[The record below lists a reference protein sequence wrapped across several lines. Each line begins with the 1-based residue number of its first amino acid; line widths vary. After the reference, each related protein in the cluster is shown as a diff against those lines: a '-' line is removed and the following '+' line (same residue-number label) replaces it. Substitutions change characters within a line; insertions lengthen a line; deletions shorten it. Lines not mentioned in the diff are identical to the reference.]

1 MSDIFLKFCIFVRMH
16 TKMSRNIL
24 IAVLCSVILLIGHNA
39 FAASRGYEVTGTVLE
54 AGSENPVPG
63 AAVKLGEDYL
73 WAVTDIDGTFTFTN
87 VQPGEWTI
95 EVSCLGYQTAVRKV
109 KIGGDVQEID
119 IVLHESSLALDEV
132 LVTAKRTDDL
142 NTSHS
147 LGRDA
152 LNHLQISNTTD
163 IAALLPG
170 GKTVNPDLTSENSF
184 SLREGGSSTGNAAFG
199 TAVEVDGVR
208 LGNNASFG
216 AMGGADTRNIAVENI
231 ESIEIITGVPS
242 AEYGDLNSG
251 MVKINTRKGRTPT
264 NLTFSVNPRTYQ
276 TSVSKG
282 VDLQKNNG
290 VLNISAEW
298 ARSVKQLVSP
308 YTSYNRTGIT
318 ANYSNTFADVLRFE
332 AGLAGNI
339 GGMNSKDDPDAFTGE
354 YQKDRDNVFRGNAS
368 LTWMLNKSWVTNLK
382 LEASANFNDNLSRY
396 HKYESFASN
405 QPAVHAETQGYYLA
419 TMLPLT
425 YFSDQIVDSK
435 ELDLAAS
442 LKYNWTKRWSDIKSS
457 LKAGVQWK
465 ANGNVGQGEYYED
478 PSLAANGYRPRPYA
492 DYPFMHN
499 LSVYAEEHL
508 TVPVAQTKLELTAG
522 LRLENVFIRNS
533 LYDNKASLSP
543 RFNLKWQLTD
553 CVAVRGGWG
562 ITEKLPSYYI
572 LYPKQE
578 YRDILT
584 YGFSHGN
591 QASYVYYT
599 QPYTVTYNPNLRW
612 QRNSNAE
619 VGLDLDLG
627 GIEISLVGFYNV
639 TKGPYNMLNVY
650 EPYSY
655 DILQRPEGFQMPD
668 NPQIKVDEQTGMVYV
683 RGSKEEYWTPMS
695 VKVTDRTFAK
705 STMQNNG
712 ADVKRAGAEL
722 VLEFPEIRPLR
733 TTFRLDAAYTYT
745 KYLNDQLSAYYQNGW
760 SHTSLPD
767 RSYQYVGIYANGGG
781 TSVANGKVTQNL
793 DANLTAITHIPQ
805 VRLIITCRLE
815 ATLLR
820 RSRNLSE
827 YDGQTYAFTVSQN
840 DNTPTGGDIY
850 DGNSYTAVYPVSYM
864 DLDGNVHPFTAAQAA
879 DPDFANLILKS
890 DNIYTFAQDGYGMY
904 MSANLSIT
912 KEIGDHVSLSFFANN
927 FTNSRR
933 YVKSIA
939 SGVGAIFTP
948 AFYYGLTCRLK
959 F

>member
-1 MSDIFLKFCIFVRMH
+1 MMFF
-16 TKMSRNIL
+16 
-24 IAVLCSVILLIGHNA
+24 IGHNA
-39 FAASRGYEVTGTVLE
+39 FASSRGYEIQGTVLE

-63 AAVKLGEDYL
+63 AAVRLGEDYL
-73 WAVTDIDGTFTFTN
+73 WAITDIDGTFSFDN
-87 VQPGEWTI
+87 VQPGEWAL
-95 EVSCLGYQTAVRKV
+95 EVSCLGYQTVVRTVKV
-109 KIGGDVQEID
+109 GGDVHEIE
-119 IVLHESSLALDEV
+119 ILLHESSLALDEV

-163 IAALLPG
+163 IASLLPG

-184 SLREGGSSTGNAAFG
+184 SLREGGSAAGNAAFG

-216 AMGGADTRNIAVENI
+216 AMGGKDTRNIAVENI
-231 ESIEIITGVPS
+231 ESIEVITGVPS
-242 AEYGDLNSG
+242 AEYGDLNAG
-251 MVKINTRKGRTPT
+251 VVKINTRKGRTPT
-264 NLTFSVNPRTYQ
+264 NLAFSVNPRTYQ

-282 VDLQKNNG
+282 IGLHKNKG
-290 VLNISAEW
+290 TLNISAEW

-308 YTSYNRTGIT
+308 YTSYNRTGMT
-318 ANYSNTFADVLRFE
+318 ANYSSTFKDVLRFE
-332 AGLAGNI
+332 AGLAGNF
-339 GGMNSKDDPDAFTGE
+339 GGMNSKDDPDAFSGE
-354 YQKDRDNVFRGNAS
+354 YQKKRDNALRGNVA
-368 LTWMLNKSWVTNLK
+368 LTWMLNKPWVTNLK
-382 LEASANFNDNLSRY
+382 LDASVNFNDNLSRF

-405 QPAVHAETQGYYLA
+405 QPAVHAEAQGYYLA
-419 TMLPLT
+419 TMLPLS
-425 YFSDQIVDSK
+425 YFSDQILDSK

-442 LKYNWTKRWSDIKSS
+442 LKYNWTKRWNAVKSS

-465 ANGNVGQGEYYED
+465 ANGNVGRGEYYED
-478 PSLAANGYRPRPYA
+478 PSLAVNGYRPRPYT

-508 TVPVAQTKLELTAG
+508 TLPVAQTKLEVTAG
-522 LRLENVFIRNS
+522 LRMENVFIRNS
-533 LYDNKASLSP
+533 QYNHKTTLSP
-543 RFNLKWQLTD
+543 RFNLKWQLAEG
-553 CVAVRGGWG
+553 VSVRGGWG

-584 YGFSHGN
+584 YGFSHGDH
-591 QASYVYYT
+591 ASYVYYT
-599 QPYTVTYNPNLRW
+599 QPYTVAYNPELRW

-619 VGLDLDLG
+619 AGVDLSFG
-627 GIEISLVGFYNV
+627 GVEISLVGFYNV

-655 DILQRPEGFQMPD
+655 DILQRPEGYQMPD
-668 NPQIKVDEQTGMVYV
+668 NPQIKVDGQTGMVYV
-683 RGSKEEYWTPMS
+683 RGSQEEYWTPMS
-695 VKVTDRTFAK
+695 VKVTDRTFART
-705 STMQNNG
+705 TMQNNG
-712 ADVKRAGAEL
+712 ADVKRAGAEM
-722 VLEFPEIRPLR
+722 VVEFPEIRPLR
-733 TTFRLDAAYTYT
+733 TTLRLDASYTYT
-745 KYLNDQLSAYYQNGW
+745 KYLNEQLSAFYQNGW

-767 RSYQYVGIYANGGG
+767 RSYQYVGIYANGGSNA
-781 TSVANGKVTQNL
+781 SVSNGKITHNL

-805 VRLIITCRLE
+805 ARLIITCRLE

-827 YDGQTYAFTVSQN
+827 YGGQAYAFTVSQN
-840 DNTPTGGDIY
+840 DNAPTGGNIY

-864 DLDGNVHPFTAAQAA
+864 DLDGNVHPFTAAEAV
-879 DPDFANLILKS
+879 DPAFANLILKS
-890 DNIYTFAQDGYGMY
+890 GNVYTFAQDGYGMY

-939 SGVGAIFTP
+939 TGVGAIFTP

>member
-1 MSDIFLKFCIFVRMH
+1 MRKIFLI
-16 TKMSRNIL
+16 SL
-24 IAVLCSVILLIGHNA
+24 LCTLFSLVAG
-39 FAASRGYEVTGTVLE
+39 AASRGYEVYGSVTE
-54 AGSENPVPG
+54 AGSEAPVPG
-63 AAVKLGEDYL
+63 AAVRIGEDYL
-73 WAVTDIDGTFTFTN
+73 WAITDVDGTFEFKN
-87 VQPGEWTI
+87 VQPGEWVI
-95 EVSCLGYQTAVRKV
+95 EVSCLGYQTVTKV
-109 KIGGDVQEID
+109 ITVGGNVQDVD
-119 IVLHESSLALDEV
+119 IVLQESSLALDEV

-152 LNHLQISNTTD
+152 LNHMQISNTTD

-184 SLREGGSSTGNAAFG
+184 SLRDGGSSTGNSAFG

-216 AMGGADTRNIAVENI
+216 AMGGTDTRNIAVENI

-242 AEYGDLNSG
+242 AEYGDLNAG

-264 NLTFSVNPRTYQ
+264 SLTFSVNPRTYQ

-282 VDLQKNNG
+282 IDLQQNNG
-290 VLNISAEW
+290 ILNLSAEW

-308 YTSYNRTGIT
+308 YESYNRTGIT

-339 GGMNSKDDPDAFTGE
+339 GGMNTKDDPDAFTGE
-354 YQKDRDNVFRGNAS
+354 YQKDRDNALRGNMS
-368 LTWMLNKSWVTNLK
+368 LTWMLNKPWITNLR
-382 LEASANFNDNLSRY
+382 LDASANFNDNLSRY

-405 QPAVHAETQGYYLA
+405 QPAVHAQTPGYYLA
-419 TMLPLT
+419 VMLPKT
-425 YFSDQIVDSK
+425 FFSDQIVDSK

-442 LKYNWTKRWSDIKSS
+442 LKYNWTKRWDSLKSS
-457 LKAGVQWK
+457 FKAGVQWK
-465 ANGNVGQGEYYED
+465 ATGNVGQGEYYED
-478 PSLAANGYRPRPYA
+478 PSLAANGYRPRPYT

-508 TVPVAQTKLELTAG
+508 TLPIAQTKLDITAG
-522 LRLENVFIRNS
+522 LRMENVFIKNS
-533 LYDNKASLSP
+533 LYNNKTTFSP
-543 RFNLKWQLTD
+543 RFNLKWQLGD
-553 CVAVRGGWG
+553 GVSIRGGWG
-562 ITEKLPSYYI
+562 VTEKLPSYYI

-584 YGFSHGN
+584 YGFSHGD

-599 QPYTVTYNPNLRW
+599 QPYTVTYNPELRW
-612 QRNSNAE
+612 QRNNNSE
-619 VGLDLDLG
+619 LGVDLSLG
-627 GIEISLVGFYNV
+627 GMDISLVGFYNV

-655 DILQRPEGFQMPD
+655 NILQRPEGFEMPD

-683 RGSKEEYWTPMS
+683 RGSQEDYWTPMD

-705 STMQNNG
+705 SMMQNNG
-712 ADVKRAGAEL
+712 ADMKRSGLEL
-722 VLEFPEIRPLR
+722 VLEFPEIKPLR
-733 TTFRLDAAYTYT
+733 TTLRLDAAYTYT
-745 KYLNDQLSAYYQNGW
+745 KYLNEQLSAHYHNGW
-760 SHTSLPD
+760 SHASLPD
-767 RSYQYVGIYANGGG
+767 RSYQYVGIYANGGSNA
-781 TSVANGKVTQNL
+781 SVANGKITQNL

-805 VRLIITCRLE
+805 ARLIITCRLE

-820 RSRNLSE
+820 RSQNLSE
-827 YDGQTYAFTVSQN
+827 YNGETYAFTVSQN
-840 DNTPTGGDIY
+840 DNTPTGGNIY

-864 DLDGNVHPFTAAQAA
+864 DLDGNEHPFTADQAT
-879 DPDFANLILKS
+879 DPAFANLILKS
-890 DNIYTFAQDGYGMY
+890 GNVYTFAQDGYGMY

-912 KEIGDHVSLSFFANN
+912 KEIGDNVSLSFFANN
-927 FTNSRR
+927 FTNSRP

-939 SGVGAIFTP
+939 TGAGAIFTP

>member
-1 MSDIFLKFCIFVRMH
+1 MRKIFLI
-16 TKMSRNIL
+16 SL
-24 IAVLCSVILLIGHNA
+24 LCTLFSLVAG
-39 FAASRGYEVTGTVLE
+39 AASRGYEVYGSVTE
-54 AGSENPVPG
+54 AGSEAPVPG
-63 AAVKLGEDYL
+63 AAVRIGEDYL
-73 WAVTDIDGTFTFTN
+73 WAITDVDGTFEFKN
-87 VQPGEWTI
+87 VQPGEWVI
-95 EVSCLGYQTAVRKV
+95 EVSCLGYQTVTKV
-109 KIGGDVQEID
+109 ITVGGNVQDVD
-119 IVLHESSLALDEV
+119 IVLQESSLALDEV

-152 LNHLQISNTTD
+152 LNHMQISNTTD

-184 SLREGGSSTGNAAFG
+184 SLRDGGSSTGNSAFG

-216 AMGGADTRNIAVENI
+216 AMGGTDTRNIAVENI

-242 AEYGDLNSG
+242 AEYGDLNAG

-264 NLTFSVNPRTYQ
+264 SLTFSVNPRTYQ

-282 VDLQKNNG
+282 IDLQQNNG
-290 VLNISAEW
+290 ILNLSAEW

-308 YTSYNRTGIT
+308 YESYNRTGIT
-318 ANYSNTFADVLRFE
+318 ASYSNTFADVLRFE

-339 GGMNSKDDPDAFTGE
+339 GGMNTKDDPDAFTGE
-354 YQKDRDNVFRGNAS
+354 YQKDRDNALRGNMS
-368 LTWMLNKSWVTNLK
+368 LTWMLNKPWITNLR
-382 LEASANFNDNLSRY
+382 LDASANFNDNLSRY

-405 QPAVHAETQGYYLA
+405 QPAVHAQTPGYYLA
-419 TMLPLT
+419 VMLPKT
-425 YFSDQIVDSK
+425 FFSDQIVDSK

-442 LKYNWTKRWSDIKSS
+442 LKYNWTKRWDSLKSS
-457 LKAGVQWK
+457 FKAGVQWK
-465 ANGNVGQGEYYED
+465 ATGNVGQGEYYED

-508 TVPVAQTKLELTAG
+508 TLPIAQTKLDITAG
-522 LRLENVFIRNS
+522 LRMENVFIKNS
-533 LYDNKASLSP
+533 LYNNKTTFSP
-543 RFNLKWQLTD
+543 RFNLKWQLGD
-553 CVAVRGGWG
+553 GVSIRGGWG
-562 ITEKLPSYYI
+562 VTEKLPSYYI

-584 YGFSHGN
+584 YGFSHGD

-599 QPYTVTYNPNLRW
+599 QPYTVTYNPELRW
-612 QRNSNAE
+612 QRNNNSE
-619 VGLDLDLG
+619 LGVDLSLG
-627 GIEISLVGFYNV
+627 GMDISLVGFYNV

-655 DILQRPEGFQMPD
+655 NILQRPEGFEMPD

-683 RGSKEEYWTPMS
+683 RGSQEDYWTPMD

-705 STMQNNG
+705 SMMQNNG
-712 ADVKRAGAEL
+712 ADMKRSGLEL
-722 VLEFPEIRPLR
+722 VLEFPEIKPLR
-733 TTFRLDAAYTYT
+733 TTLRLDAAYTYT
-745 KYLNDQLSAYYQNGW
+745 KYLNEQLSAHYQNGW

-767 RSYQYVGIYANGGG
+767 RSYQYVGIYANGGSNA
-781 TSVANGKVTQNL
+781 SVANGKITQNL

-805 VRLIITCRLE
+805 ARLIITCRLE

-820 RSRNLSE
+820 RSQNLSE
-827 YDGQTYAFTVSQN
+827 YNGETYAFTVSQN
-840 DNTPTGGDIY
+840 DNTPTGGNIY

-864 DLDGNVHPFTAAQAA
+864 DLDGNEHPFTADQAT
-879 DPDFANLILKS
+879 DPAFANLILKS
-890 DNIYTFAQDGYGMY
+890 GNVYTFAQDGYGMY

-912 KEIGDHVSLSFFANN
+912 KEIGDNVSLSFFANN
-927 FTNSRR
+927 FTNSRP

-939 SGVGAIFTP
+939 TGAGAIFTP